1 MFEFYVAFTLFR
13 NGIENLSVIF
23 TKPDKR
29 TSWEE
34 SFSEAKQ
41 KLGECAVDFVFKQKS
56 LHIFTSFTESVSAFW
71 EISDSFSD
79 LFVFFA

>member
-1 MFEFYVAFTLFR
+1 MISHFFR

-34 SFSEAKQ
+34 SFNEAKQ
-41 KLGECAVDFVFKQKS
+41 KLGECAVDFILRRIS
-56 LHIFTSFTESVSAFW
+56 LLFLNPVVYGVSPVKETRGFFLLIYLSFLHEMNA
-71 EISDSFSD
+71 
-79 LFVFFA
+79 

>member
-1 MFEFYVAFTLFR
+1 MLLSHYFR

-41 KLGECAVDFVFKQKS
+41 KLGEWAVDFVFKQKS
-56 LHIFTSFTESVSAFW
+56 VHIFTSFSESVYAFW
-71 EISDSFSD
+71 EIRDSFSD
-79 LFVFFA
+79 LFIFVA

>member
-1 MFEFYVAFTLFR
+1 MLLSHFFR

-41 KLGECAVDFVFKQKS
+41 KLGECTVDFVFKQKS
-56 LHIFTSFTESVSAFW
+56 LHIFTSFIENVYAFW
-71 EISDSFSD
+71 EIRGSLSVSLFS
-79 LFVFFA
+79 LHEINA

>member
-1 MFEFYVAFTLFR
+1 MLLSHFFR

-41 KLGECAVDFVFKQKS
+41 KLGECAVDFVFKQTS
-56 LHIFTSFTESVSAFW
+56 LHIFTSSIENVY
-71 EISDSFSD
+71 
-79 LFVFFA
+79 VFGK

>member
-1 MFEFYVAFTLFR
+1 MLLSHSFR

-41 KLGECAVDFVFKQKS
+41 KLGECAVDFVFRQKS
-56 LHIFTSFTESVSAFW
+56 ILIFLSTYLVYMH
-71 EISDSFSD
+71 
-79 LFVFFA
+79 LGK